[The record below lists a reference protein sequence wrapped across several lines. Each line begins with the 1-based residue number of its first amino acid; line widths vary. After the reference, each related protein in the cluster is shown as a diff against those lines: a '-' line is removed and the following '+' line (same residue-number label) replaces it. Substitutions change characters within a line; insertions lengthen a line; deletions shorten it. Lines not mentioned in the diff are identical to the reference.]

1 MSISHIPKSVGHNFL
16 PEYQI
21 SSVPYV
27 RKNKY
32 AIRTRHII
40 RKSDGLEVGTV
51 EVGQTAVTTNGKV
64 ADIDI
69 FEDSGI
75 GDGVADDDIIHAD
88 EKKTTNLKNTFAV
101 VGKFIFPKITSWIQ
115 IKTTGNTGLGMFF
128 CHKDAANNQNKISIA
143 GNTEIHPMKIRC
155 VNVYFQDGATDAAII
170 TAGLTTIDRSEF
182 ENIVEKFLGD
192 NII

>member
-1 MSISHIPKSVGHNFL
+1 MSISHIPRSVGHNFL

-21 SSVPYV
+21 SSVPYA
-27 RKNKY
+27 RKNKHT
-32 AIRTRHII
+32 IRTRHVI

-69 FEDSGI
+69 FEDSGD

-88 EKKTTNLKNTFAV
+88 EKKTTNLKNTFVV

-115 IKTTGNTGLGMFF
+115 IKTTSNTGLGLFF

-155 VNVYFQDGATDAAII
+155 VNVYFQDGATDEAII

-182 ENIVEKFLGD
+182 EDIVEKFLGD